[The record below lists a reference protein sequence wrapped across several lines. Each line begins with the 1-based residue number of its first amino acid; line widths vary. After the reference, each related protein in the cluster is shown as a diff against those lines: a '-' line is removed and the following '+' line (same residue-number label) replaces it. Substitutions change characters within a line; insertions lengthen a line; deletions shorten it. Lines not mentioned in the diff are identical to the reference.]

1 MTSILVGILGILIM
15 FFVAFLMSNDKKNIN
30 YRAVIILFVLQLV
43 VTAFMLNTT
52 IGGIILKAIADG
64 FAKVMAFGSDGVAFV
79 FGGFQ
84 FQDNTIPF
92 FISVL
97 LLVVFT
103 STILSILNYIRVLPL
118 LIKYLGGIVS
128 KITGLP
134 RILSF
139 STVAS
144 SVFGDT
150 GALLAIKD
158 HIPSFN
164 RNQLFVAT
172 TASMTSVSASIVA
185 SYMQMVPP
193 EYVLIALPLNVMSG
207 LILSTIVAPVK
218 EIEVEIDI
226 NKMVKEKT
234 FFEAVGNGAID
245 GMKVVGVVAA
255 MLIAYVGLFALVNWG
270 VQSITGLKIE
280 TILGYVLSPVAWIM
294 GIPWNEAVTAGGSM
308 ATKIVANEFVAML
321 GFKPVMADLSHKTVG
336 IVSTFFISFANFS
349 SIGIIQGTVQSFSQE
364 KGADVAKFGLKML
377 LVATMA
383 SVLSATIV
391 GLFL

>member
-1 MTSILVGILGILIM
+1 MTGILVGILGIVIT
-15 FFVAFLMSNDKKNIN
+15 FGVAFLLSNDKKNIN
-30 YRAVIILFVLQLV
+30 YRAVGILFVLQLV
-43 VTAFMLNTT
+43 ITAFMLHTS
-52 IGGIILKAIADG
+52 IGGKILTAIANG
-64 FAKVMAFGSDGVAFV
+64 FSKLMTFGTEGINFV
-79 FGGFQ
+79 VGGLVPEGKSVFV
-84 FQDNTIPF
+84 
-92 FISVL
+92 ISVL
-97 LLVVFT
+97 LLIVFT
-103 STILSILNYIRVLPL
+103 STILSILNYIRILPL
-118 LIKYLGGIVS
+118 LIKYLGGLIA

-134 RILSF
+134 RVLSF
-139 STVAS
+139 STIAS

-150 GALLAIKD
+150 GALLAIKN

-193 EYVLIALPLNVMSG
+193 EYVLIALPLNVLSG

-218 EIEVEIDI
+218 EDNAEINIKD
-226 NKMVKEKT
+226 MVKEKT

-245 GMKVVGVVAA
+245 GLKVAAIVAA
-255 MLIAYVGLFALVNWG
+255 MLIAYVGLLAMVNWA
-270 VQSITGLKIE
+270 VTGLVGMKIE
-280 TILGYVLSPVAWIM
+280 TILGYILSPVAWIM
-294 GIPWNEAVTAGGSM
+294 GVPWDEAVKAGSVM
-308 ATKIVANEFVAML
+308 STKIVANEFVAML
-321 GFKPVMADLSHKTVG
+321 GFAPIMGTLSAKTVG
-336 IVSTFFISFANFS
+336 IVSTFLISFANFS

-364 KGADVAKFGLKML
+364 QGAGVAKFGMKML

>member
-1 MTSILVGILGILIM
+1 MTSILVGVLGILIM

-52 IGGIILKAIADG
+52 IGGVILKAIADG

-185 SYMQMVPP
+185 SYMQMVPS

>member
-158 HIPSFN
+158 HIPSFS

-321 GFKPVMADLSHKTVG
+321 GFKPVMVDLSHKTVG

-383 SVLSATIV
+383 SILSATIV

>member
-1 MTSILVGILGILIM
+1 MTSILVGVLGILIM

-52 IGGIILKAIADG
+52 IGGVILKAIADG

-321 GFKPVMADLSHKTVG
+321 GFKPFMADLSHKTVG

>member
-1 MTSILVGILGILIM
+1 MTSILVGVLGILIM

-52 IGGIILKAIADG
+52 IGGVILKAIADG